1 MLRFVNGRYFDGEK
15 EITKEEY
22 DALRGVIFE
31 KKRWVNAVFS
41 GEALLDD
48 VPEEWREEIASRVE
62 RRREE
67 DAQPKELEPDEA
79 LEIIL
84 GGGEA

>member
-1 MLRFVNGRYFDGEK
+1 MLRFVNGRYFDGEE

-22 DALRGVIFE
+22 DALRTVIME
-31 KKRWVNAVFS
+31 KKRWVGRVYS
-41 GEALLDD
+41 GAASIEE
-48 VPEEWREEIASRVE
+48 VPTEWREEIAERVE

-84 GGGEA
+84 GGAV

>member
-1 MLRFVNGRYFDGEK
+1 MLRFVNGRYFDGEE

-22 DALRGVIFE
+22 DALRTLIME
-31 KKRWVNAVFS
+31 KKRWVGRVYS
-41 GEALLDD
+41 GAASIEE
-48 VPEEWREEIASRVE
+48 VPTEWREEIASRVE
-62 RRREE
+62 QRREE

>member
-1 MLRFVNGRYFDGEK
+1 MLRFVNGRYYDGEK

-22 DALRGVIFE
+22 DALRAVIFE

-41 GEALLDD
+41 GEAALAD
-48 VPEEWREEIASRVE
+48 VPEEWREEIAERVE

-67 DAQPKELEPDEA
+67 EAQPEELTDDEA

-84 GGGEA
+84 GGAV

>member
-1 MLRFVNGRYFDGEK
+1 MLRAVNGHYYDGEK

-22 DALRGVIFE
+22 DGIRAVIFE
-31 KKRWVNAVFS
+31 KKRWVNAAYS
-41 GEALLDD
+41 GEATLAD

-62 RRREE
+62 KRRAEQELPEE
-67 DAQPKELEPDEA
+67 ISMEEA

-84 GGGEA
+84 GSAV

>member
-1 MLRFVNGRYFDGEK
+1 MLRFVNGHYYDSEN

-22 DALRGVIFE
+22 DVLRTVIFE
-31 KKRWVNAVFS
+31 KKRWVNAVCS

-48 VPEEWREEIASRVE
+48 VPEEWREEIAERVE
-62 RRREE
+62 QRREE
-67 DAQPKELEPDEA
+67 EIQPEEISMDEA

-84 GGGEA
+84 GGAV

>member
-1 MLRFVNGRYFDGEK
+1 MLRFVNGRYYDGEN

-22 DALRGVIFE
+22 DALRAVIFE

-41 GEALLDD
+41 GEATLAD
-48 VPEEWREEIASRVE
+48 VPKEWREEIAERVE

-67 DAQPKELEPDEA
+67 EAQPEELTDDEA

-84 GGGEA
+84 GGAV